1 MDIALFDY
9 DLPRE
14 LIAQK
19 PIEPRDHS
27 RLLVLPQAT
36 AWKMAQN
43 QTNRL
48 GQATAHAAPLQAS
61 PAQQQASPA
70 SQQASPA
77 PQQASS
83 SLQQASA
90 QAMPLEAIHDMFYN
104 LPQYLVPGDLLVF
117 NRTRVLPAR
126 LIGRKA
132 DTGGKAECFL
142 LHQVTPEVWS
152 CLVKPGRRLAPGVRL
167 IFGDGELEGVVEER
181 TEDGGRLVRFVW
193 QGDFEEALNRAGQ
206 VPLPPYIHE
215 SLEDPERY
223 QTIYGDILGSAAA
236 PTAGLHF
243 TEGVLQE
250 LQSKGVEFAQV
261 LLHVGVGTF
270 RPVGVQQIEDHK
282 MHSEYCEVD
291 EATAQAVNRAKAE
304 GRRVI
309 AVGTTA
315 LRTLEG
321 MGASGTL
328 QTGAGWTD
336 IFIYPGYA
344 FQIVDCLLTNFHL
357 PKSSLLML
365 VSALAGRERILDAY
379 QEAIREK
386 YRFFS
391 FGDAMLIL

>member
-1 MDIALFDY
+1 MDISLFDY
-9 DLPRE
+9 DLPKE

-27 RLLVLPQAT
+27 RLLVLREAAGKQA
-36 AWKMAQN
+36 Q
-43 QTNRL
+43 
-48 GQATAHAAPLQAS
+48 
-61 PAQQQASPA
+61 
-70 SQQASPA
+70 SQQAEIA
-77 PQQASS
+77 
-83 SLQQASA
+83 
-90 QAMPLEAIHDMFYN
+90 HDVFYH
-104 LPQYLVPGDLLVF
+104 LPQYLKSGDLLVF

-126 LIGRKA
+126 LVGRKA
-132 DTGGKAECFL
+132 DTGGQAECFL
-142 LHQVTPEVWS
+142 LHQVAPGLWS
-152 CLVKPGRRLAPGVRL
+152 CLVKPGRRLTPGVKL
-167 IFGDGELEGVVEER
+167 VFGDGELEGVIEER
-181 TEDGGRLVRFVW
+181 TDEGGRLVRFLW
-193 QGDFEEALNRAGQ
+193 QGDFEDAINQVGQ

-215 SLEDPERY
+215 NLEDPERY
-223 QTIYGDILGSAAA
+223 QTVYGDIPGSAAA

-243 TEGVLQE
+243 TDRILNDLRMQ
-250 LQSKGVEFAQV
+250 GVESAQV

-270 RPVGVQQIEDHK
+270 RPVSDRRIEDHK
-282 MHSEYCEVD
+282 MHGEYCEVSD
-291 EATAQAVNRAKAE
+291 EAARAVNRAKAE

-328 QTGAGWTD
+328 ESGSGWTD
-336 IFIYPGYA
+336 LFIYPGYT
-344 FQIVDCLLTNFHL
+344 FRIIDGLLTNFHL

-365 VSALAGRERILDAY
+365 VSALAGRERVLGVY